1 MWGRNMKRN
10 LVISIALG
18 SAFAL
23 AAGQASAQE
32 RLDAKVT
39 VWWVK
44 GFYRSEDDA
53 LFEAIRKFEAKTG
66 MKVDLS
72 Q

>member
-1 MWGRNMKRN
+1 MKRN